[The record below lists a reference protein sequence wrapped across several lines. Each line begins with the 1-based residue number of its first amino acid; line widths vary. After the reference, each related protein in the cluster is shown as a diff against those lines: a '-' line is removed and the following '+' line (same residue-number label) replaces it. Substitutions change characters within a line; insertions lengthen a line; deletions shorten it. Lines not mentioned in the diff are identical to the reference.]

1 MEIKNHVRKL
11 TFRAISI
18 LLLVIA
24 TASLPNSKGGITRN
38 QAVNQYQWNDPN
50 TPISATLR
58 IDHLPTLGEPAKVD
72 CIVSS
77 KLDAPGTQVQIELPS
92 DAKLLKGNLGWEGDI
107 LTGDSI
113 TVTAT
118 IAFSSIGNK
127 GIFCRALRSLD
138 DNNVW
143 GDLAELYLSIG
154 QEGSTL
160 GFPSIPRENRLEY
173 GILLGEGEGQPIE
186 ATGPILMP
194 VEPQAT
200 EDIPSL
206 LPTSDDGKSYLSS
219 SVNAVGDL
227 TITGSWSYYDR
238 NDNLTGAR
246 TMQVEVVL
254 GDTSGHLAWCYTDL
268 SGNYSCGPFTNPGA
282 VGVRTIMWT
291 YTSYALYGNKLTV
304 VNPDWCTTCTYGV
317 TQPNATVF
325 PDGTYNIGSW
335 YLNNGLDFERAFWIQ
350 RDIIDAYRFIWFG
363 TGMYQSPQETTGS
376 TTVQWKIDST
386 DGTYYMHGDNI
397 HLKGADPLSNTVV
410 NHEYAHNIMYTVYGN
425 WFPTTYCPIPHNC

>member
-127 GIFCRALRSLD
+127 GIFCRALRSRCL
-138 DNNVW
+138 NPGFSSVAAC
-143 GDLAELYLSIG
+143 LARD
-154 QEGSTL
+154 ST
-160 GFPSIPRENRLEY
+160 IPTPCRC
-173 GILLGEGEGQPIE
+173 
-186 ATGPILMP
+186 ATGPSP
-194 VEPQAT
+194 PAGGT
-200 EDIPSL
+200 RPPDS
-206 LPTSDDGKSYLSS
+206 
-219 SVNAVGDL
+219 
-227 TITGSWSYYDR
+227 
-238 NDNLTGAR
+238 GA
-246 TMQVEVVL
+246 
-254 GDTSGHLAWCYTDL
+254 G
-268 SGNYSCGPFTNPGA
+268 
-282 VGVRTIMWT
+282 
-291 YTSYALYGNKLTV
+291 
-304 VNPDWCTTCTYGV
+304 
-317 TQPNATVF
+317 
-325 PDGTYNIGSW
+325 
-335 YLNNGLDFERAFWIQ
+335 
-350 RDIIDAYRFIWFG
+350 
-363 TGMYQSPQETTGS
+363 
-376 TTVQWKIDST
+376 
-386 DGTYYMHGDNI
+386 
-397 HLKGADPLSNTVV
+397 
-410 NHEYAHNIMYTVYGN
+410 
-425 WFPTTYCPIPHNC
+425 